1 MCWPRENIGSV
12 GGEGKTIGQKRP
24 HIVCNEGTKCLQLD
38 LYVFIGVALKVLPFF
53 LFVCHVCWLVVT
65 FLDSLGIWSS
75 FASKNECVELVEVE
89 FSKLLN
95 TCVR

>member
-1 MCWPRENIGSV
+1 MIEGELFLLGGFCKPRPTAGGQSKEQLLCWPRENIGSV

-65 FLDSLGIWSS
+65 FLDY
-75 FASKNECVELVEVE
+75 
-89 FSKLLN
+89 
-95 TCVR
+95 